1 METGL
6 HKANMFLKG
15 SLCCKTLGID
25 VSALRAGSVNRGRR
39 GGPRLGGWFWCHM
52 VAVIKHC
59 DSLQPTLLSDPDSSL
74 SDSEE
79 SVFSGLEDSGSD
91 TSEEDSEGVAGAGC
105 DEDNGRAEETSEEQA
120 QVGEGQTSMVLLCMK
135 MARKEVPALGA
146 AQHCPLHG
154 VLRNLVL

>member
-1 METGL
+1 MQME
-6 HKANMFLKG
+6 
-15 SLCCKTLGID
+15 
-25 VSALRAGSVNRGRR
+25 AGDTC
-39 GGPRLGGWFWCHM
+39 FQ
-52 VAVIKHC
+52 VAVIKHS
-59 DSLQPTLLSDPDSSL
+59 DSLQPPLLSDPDSSL

-105 DEDNGRAEETSEEQA
+105 DGDNDRAEETSEEQA
-120 QVGEGQTSMVLLCMK
+120 KVGEGRTTMALLCMR

-146 AQHCPLHG
+146 APHCPLHG